1 MREARRRSQKKTKK
15 ARKRRW
21 PRVIAI
27 LLGLIVVLGV
37 LVVVFFTPL
46 NNTYRNVTGNDTPA
60 DSAVK
65 SQLVKQ
71 IETHKTG
78 DPTTDAALDKAAST
92 LDNTKMSTI
101 VQAAGNQDKFA
112 SLVQATTGV
121 PAAQANTA
129 AAAVFSSSELAPLRE
144 AVAQG
149 NYVKAYQEY
158 QALSATAKAQ
168 ASSLLSTVK

>member
-1 MREARRRSQKKTKK
+1 MREARRRSQKKPR
-15 ARKRRW
+15 ARRKRRW

-37 LVVVFFTPL
+37 LAVVFFTPL

-65 SQLVKQ
+65 AQLVKQ
-71 IETHKTG
+71 IEKRKTG
-78 DPTTDAALDKAAST
+78 DPTTDAVLDQAATT
-92 LDNTKMSTI
+92 LNNTKMSTI
-101 VQAAGNQDKFA
+101 VQAAGNQDKF
-112 SLVQATTGV
+112 SHLLQSTTGV

-129 AAAVFSSSELAPLRE
+129 AAAVFSTSELTPLRE
-144 AVAQG
+144 AVAEG

-168 ASSLLSTVK
+168 ASSLLSAYK

>member
-1 MREARRRSQKKTKK
+1 MREARRQSQKRARKN
-15 ARKRRW
+15 RKRRW
-21 PRVIAI
+21 PRVVAI
-27 LLGLIVVLGV
+27 LLGLIVVLGL

-71 IETHKTG
+71 IESRKTG
-78 DPTTDAALDKAAST
+78 DPTTDAVIDKAATT
-92 LDNTKMSTI
+92 LNNTKMSTI
-101 VQAAGNQDKFA
+101 VQAAGNQAKFA
-112 SLVQATTGV
+112 SLLQTTTGA

-144 AVAQG
+144 AVAEG

-158 QALSATAKAQ
+158 RSLSATAKAQ
-168 ASSLLSTVK
+168 AASLLGSN